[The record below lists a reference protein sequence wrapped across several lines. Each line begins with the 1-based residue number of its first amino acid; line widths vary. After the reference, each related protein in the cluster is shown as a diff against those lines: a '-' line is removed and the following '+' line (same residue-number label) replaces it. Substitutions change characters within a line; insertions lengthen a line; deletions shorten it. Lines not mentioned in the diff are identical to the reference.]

1 MGCLRITHDQRPE
14 LRVVHAKKGV
24 ASNDW
29 VKRVRSSYLF
39 GMLMPG
45 RHQEING
52 NPYTYGFNGMER
64 DEEVKGAGNSYD
76 FGARMQDPRLGR
88 WLSIDPLAAK
98 YPAFSPYNFAL
109 NTPIWAMDPDGR
121 IVEYANAETKQAV
134 ESAMAADP
142 KFAKSIQ
149 TLINSDVVYVYSLT
163 GTVDYNKPTSKGVT
177 DLGATSSDGSQIN
190 IGFSLI
196 ENSVRDGKNTALYH
210 ETEHGLQFE
219 HGELGF
225 KKNASGEWVADASYD
240 INDEV
245 KAFEAGMEAP
255 GSDQVIKDKFKNKSP
270 QQKINYVAREGD
282 TYNALKKQAQNDEKS
297 GKSIDRN
304 YPKSSDGQQKT
315 VKTETHFFKSHKDR
329 QE

>member
-1 MGCLRITHDQRPE
+1 MGCLRIAHDQGPE
-14 LRVVHAKKGV
+14 LWVVHGKEGV
-24 ASNDW
+24 TSNDW
-29 VKRVRSSYLF
+29 VKRVSSSYLF

-45 RHQEING
+45 RHDELPG
-52 NPYTYGFNGMER
+52 RTYAYGFNGMER

-88 WLSIDPLAAK
+88 WLSIDPLFHVQPGISS
-98 YPAFSPYNFAL
+98 YIGFNNNPMIFV
-109 NTPIWAMDPDGR
+109 DPDGR

-163 GTVDYNKPTSKGVT
+163 GTVDCNKPKSLEGLTN
-177 DLGATSSDGSQIN
+177 LGAISSDGSQIN
-190 IGFSLI
+190 VGFSLI
-196 ENSVRDGKNTALYH
+196 ENSVEHGKNTTLYH
-210 ETEHGLQFE
+210 ETEHSLQFE

-225 KKNASGEWVADASYD
+225 KKNADGEWVADASYD

-255 GSDQVIKDKFKNKSP
+255 GVDQVGKDRFKNKSP
-270 QQKINYVAREGD
+270 QQKINSVAREGD
-282 TYNALKKQAQNDEKS
+282 IYNALKEQAQNDGKS
-297 GKSIDRN
+297 GK
-304 YPKSSDGQQKT
+304 
-315 VKTETHFFKSHKDR
+315 
-329 QE
+329 